1 MDGWWNETSGR
12 RKWHG
17 SVRQIVFR
25 GQFESTLISNI
36 STNFFGGGWGGSF
49 GERAVHLLES
59 SCGFWIVEILVRVV
73 DSCKASVGA
82 LDLLISGCSLDLQRF
97 IVVERCWR
105 RHLANG
111 WPPPNLNECKW

>member
-1 MDGWWNETSGR
+1 
-12 RKWHG
+12 
-17 SVRQIVFR
+17 
-25 GQFESTLISNI
+25 
-36 STNFFGGGWGGSF
+36 
-49 GERAVHLLES
+49 LES
-59 SCGFWIVEILVRVV
+59 SRGFWIVEILVRVV

-111 WPPPNLNECKW
+111 WPPPNLNERKWKLSERRAVGKREKTEIRIFVRENERTNPEEKKRFGKKIWQGERRDRVSQK